1 MIPASWFVIF
11 AMTVF
16 ATAAYGA
23 LTRKNILLVFFCVES
38 MVMAASLIFIA
49 LAKTAESQIFVLF
62 AWVISAGDTILALAI
77 FLYMM
82 KKAGGVELDKIKN
95 LKW

>member
-1 MIPASWFVIF
+1 MIPSSYFVFF
-11 AMTVF
+11 AMAVF
-16 ATAAYGA
+16 AIAAYGA

-62 AWVISAGDTILALAI
+62 SWVISAGDTILALAI

-82 KKAGGVELDKIKN
+82 KKSGSVEIDKLKN

>member
-1 MIPASWFVIF
+1 MIPASFFVFFSLAVF
-11 AMTVF
+11 AM
-16 ATAAYGA
+16 AAYGA
-23 LTRKNILLVFFCVES
+23 LTRKNILMVFFCVES
-38 MVMAASLIFIA
+38 MVMAASLVFIA

-62 AWVISAGDTILALAI
+62 SWVISAGDTILALAI

-82 KKAGGVELDKIKN
+82 KKSGSVELDKMKN

>member
-1 MIPASWFVIF
+1 MIPSSYFVFF
-11 AMTVF
+11 AMGVF
-16 ATAAYGA
+16 AMAAYGA

-62 AWVISAGDTILALAI
+62 SWVISAGDTILALAI

-82 KKAGGVELDKIKN
+82 KKSGSVEIDKLKN